1 MTEETPVSAP
11 PPDAPESG
19 TAAEDG
25 LPRVTFAHSFFAKLE
40 DVCFRISDQTGEAVM
55 NVRFAKNEVSLPLK
69 GIKKELK
76 LADDSPDSQM
86 LDQCAEALKYVKGLR
101 LGDTLPREMITREAS
116 WNLSERHVKIA
127 YQRIAVQLVNW
138 MTGGDQV
145 ITDPEELLQLADDPH
160 IKKSINKA
168 FGEAAVKLGLGLD
181 HKEEVINH
189 VQKLAQELAYIE
201 ALRERLR
208 HIDTMNSKIQALR
221 RLYGRERSVME
232 VADQVA
238 RLCERAL
245 KEFKDTFLEVDA
257 QTGEILSVL
266 RNLNSQIEYIRDK
279 RDELHARLMAWDDTL
294 IEWDK
299 AQIKMGEDKPELFR
313 RTYHFLAP
321 RYMMVNE
328 WVLMTKPR
336 PAGEAT
342 SLLGKDGKPKKP
354 VHVMRW

>member
-1 MTEETPVSAP
+1 MTEETPDSAP
-11 PPDAPESG
+11 PPDDL
-19 TAAEDG
+19 TADEAAADG
-25 LPRVTFAHSFFAKLE
+25 MPRVVFEHSFFTKLE
-40 DVCFRISDQTGEAVM
+40 DVCFRISEQTGEAVM
-55 NVRFAKNEVSLPLK
+55 NVRFAKNEISLPLK
-69 GIKKELK
+69 GIKKELQ
-76 LADDSPDSQM
+76 LAADSADAQM
-86 LDQCAEALKYVKGLR
+86 LDQCAEALQYVRGLR
-101 LGDTLPREMITREAS
+101 LGDPLPREMITREAS
-116 WNLSERHVKIA
+116 WELSERHVKIA
-127 YQRIAVQLVNW
+127 YQRVAVQLVNW

-145 ITDPEELLQLADDPH
+145 ISDPDELLQLADDPN

-181 HKEEVINH
+181 RKEEVIGF
-189 VQKLAQELAYIE
+189 VQQLAQELAYIE

-208 HIDTMNSKIQALR
+208 HIEEMDNKIQALR

-245 KEFKDTFLEVDA
+245 QEFKDTFLEVDA
-257 QTGEILSVL
+257 QTGEILAVL
-266 RNLNSQIEYIRDK
+266 RNLNSQVEYIRDK
-279 RDELHARLMAWDDTL
+279 RDELHAKLMAWDETL
-294 IEWDK
+294 TEWDK
-299 AQIKMGEDKPELFR
+299 VQIKMGQDKPELFR

-336 PAGEAT
+336 PAGEGT